1 MEIIDQDSFFLQ
13 EWGLDSALVEKS
25 GLSVDTLRSI
35 VQDYKSNQLTLLD
48 EAEYIAKKIQRCDS
62 VHSVR
67 WRIKD
72 TSHLLNK
79 IIRKLTED
87 EPSEKYKG
95 ISSGNYK
102 SIITDLIGVRAIY
115 LFKK

>member
-48 EAEYIAKKIQRCDS
+48 EAEYIAKNP
-62 VHSVR
+62 
-67 WRIKD
+67 
-72 TSHLLNK
+72 TL
-79 IIRKLTED
+79 
-87 EPSEKYKG
+87 
-95 ISSGNYK
+95 
-102 SIITDLIGVRAIY
+102 
-115 LFKK
+115 